1 MSDDAMLS
9 CLDQRQT
16 GSTVQLKSV
25 HEFFEHAAA
34 TEAMTPNMNISNPA
48 TAHHGNVK
56 KTR

>member
-25 HEFFEHAAA
+25 HEFFDHAAA
-34 TEAMTPNMNISNPA
+34 TEA
-48 TAHHGNVK
+48 
-56 KTR
+56 